1 MFIQQKAAPPWQAR
15 RKTISPLTMI
25 DANSKS
31 PAAPKGAGPATGI
44 RREPGVPVIASLNYE
59 GLKTLYL
66 KEVRRFFKV
75 QLQTI
80 WAPAIT
86 TLLFLVIF
94 AVALGRGD
102 VRILGVPYAEFLGPG
117 LIVMGMVQNSFANT
131 SSSILVAKVQGSIID
146 VLMPPLSAGELILA
160 WVGGA
165 LTRAWL
171 VGAAVWLAMALA
183 PGVDVPIR
191 DPWLVFYYGTMGAI
205 LLALLGILT
214 GVWADKFDHAAAVT
228 NFVIQPLTLL
238 SGTFYVVDRLG
249 PTVAAIAHANPFFHV
264 IDGFRAGFIG
274 VSDGPLFAGGV
285 ALLLVNAG
293 LWWLCY
299 RVVGSGWKL
308 RA

>member
-1 MFIQQKAAPPWQAR
+1 MMHVDNK
-15 RKTISPLTMI
+15 L
-25 DANSKS
+25 
-31 PAAPKGAGPATGI
+31 PAHP
-44 RREPGVPVIASLNYE
+44 EPGVPVIARINSE

-75 QLQTI
+75 QLQAI
-80 WAPAIT
+80 WAPAVT

-94 AVALGRGD
+94 AVALGRGKTL
-102 VRILGVPYAEFLGPG
+102 VLGVPYADFLGPG
-117 LIVMGMVQNSFANT
+117 LIVMGMIQNSFANT

-146 VLMPPLSAGELILA
+146 VLMPPLSAGELMLA

-171 VGAAVWLAMALA
+171 VGFAVWAVMAVA

-191 DPWLVFYYGTMGAI
+191 NPMLILYFGTMGSL

-214 GVWADKFDHAAAVT
+214 GIWADKFDHAAAAT

-238 SGTFYVVDRLG
+238 SGTFYAVERLG
-249 PTVAAIAHANPFFHV
+249 PTVASIAHVNPFFHI

-274 VSDGPLFAGGV
+274 VSDGRSANRRCCWPSPTP
-285 ALLLVNAG
+285 
-293 LWWLCY
+293 
-299 RVVGSGWKL
+299 RSGSSVIAW
-308 RA
+308 

>member
-1 MFIQQKAAPPWQAR
+1 MMHADNK
-15 RKTISPLTMI
+15 L
-25 DANSKS
+25 
-31 PAAPKGAGPATGI
+31 PAHP
-44 RREPGVPVIASLNYE
+44 EPGVPVIARLNTE

-80 WAPAIT
+80 WAPAVT
-86 TLLFLVIF
+86 TLMFLVIF

-102 VRILGVPYAEFLGPG
+102 VLILGVPYADFLGPG
-117 LIVMGMVQNSFANT
+117 LIVMGMIQNSFANT

-146 VLMPPLSAGELILA
+146 VLMPPLSAGELMLA

-171 VGAAVWLAMALA
+171 VGLAVWAVMALA
-183 PGVDVPIR
+183 PGVHVTVK
-191 DPWLVFYYGTMGAI
+191 DPLLVLYFGTMGAI

-214 GVWADKFDHAAAVT
+214 GVWADKFDHAAAAT

-238 SGTFYVVDRLG
+238 SGTFYAVERLG
-249 PTVAAIAHANPFFHV
+249 PTVAGIAHANPFFHV
-264 IDGFRAGFIG
+264 IDGFRAGFLG
-274 VSDGPLFAGGV
+274 VSDGPLGQS
-285 ALLLVNAG
+285 ALLLALVNIA
-293 LWWLCY
+293 LWFLCY
-299 RVVGSGWKL
+299 RVVKSGWKL

>member
-1 MFIQQKAAPPWQAR
+1 MMHADNK
-15 RKTISPLTMI
+15 L
-25 DANSKS
+25 
-31 PAAPKGAGPATGI
+31 PAHP
-44 RREPGVPVIASLNYE
+44 EPGVPVIARLNTE

-80 WAPAIT
+80 WAPAVT
-86 TLLFLVIF
+86 TLMFLVIF

-102 VRILGVPYAEFLGPG
+102 ILILGVPYADFLGPG
-117 LIVMGMVQNSFANT
+117 LIVMGMIQNSFANT

-146 VLMPPLSAGELILA
+146 VLMPPLSAGELMLA

-165 LTRAWL
+165 VTRAWL
-171 VGAAVWLAMALA
+171 VGLAVWMVMAVA
-183 PGVDVPIR
+183 PGVNVPVK
-191 DPWLVFYYGTMGAI
+191 DPLLVLYFGTMGAI

-214 GVWADKFDHAAAVT
+214 GVWADKFDHAAAAT

-238 SGTFYVVDRLG
+238 SGTFYAVERLG
-249 PTVAAIAHANPFFHV
+249 PTVAGIAHANPFFHV

-274 VSDGPLFAGGV
+274 VSDGPLGQS
-285 ALLLVNAG
+285 ALLLALVNVA
-293 LWWLCY
+293 LWFLCY
-299 RVVGSGWKL
+299 RVVKSGWKL

>member
-1 MFIQQKAAPPWQAR
+1 MMSADNKLAATNGLGHP
-15 RKTISPLTMI
+15 
-25 DANSKS
+25 
-31 PAAPKGAGPATGI
+31 
-44 RREPGVPVIASLNYE
+44 EPGVPVIARLNGE

-80 WAPAIT
+80 WAPAVT

-94 AVALGRGD
+94 AVALGRGKTL
-102 VRILGVPYAEFLGPG
+102 ILGVHYAEFLGPG
-117 LIVMGMVQNSFANT
+117 LIVMGMIQNSFANT

-146 VLMPPLSAGELILA
+146 VLMPPLSAGELMLA

-171 VGAAVWLAMALA
+171 VGLAVWSVMAIA
-183 PGVDVPIR
+183 PGIDVPLRNPLYI
-191 DPWLVFYYGTMGAI
+191 VYFGTMGAI

-214 GVWADKFDHAAAVT
+214 GVWADKFDHAAAAT
-228 NFVIQPLTLL
+228 NFIIQPLTLL
-238 SGTFYVVDRLG
+238 SGTFYAVERLG
-249 PTVAAIAHANPFFHV
+249 PTVASIAHLNPFFHI

-274 VSDGPLFAGGV
+274 VSDGPIGQS
-285 ALLLVNAG
+285 ALLLAVTNVV
-293 LWWLCY
+293 LWIVCY
-299 RVVGSGWKL
+299 RVVKSGWKL

>member
-1 MFIQQKAAPPWQAR
+1 MMHADNK
-15 RKTISPLTMI
+15 L
-25 DANSKS
+25 
-31 PAAPKGAGPATGI
+31 PAHP
-44 RREPGVPVIASLNYE
+44 EPGVPVIARLNTE

-80 WAPAIT
+80 WAPAVT
-86 TLLFLVIF
+86 TLMFLVIF

-102 VRILGVPYAEFLGPG
+102 ILILGVPYADFLGPG
-117 LIVMGMVQNSFANT
+117 LIVMGMIQNSFANT

-146 VLMPPLSAGELILA
+146 VLMPPLSAGELMLA

-171 VGAAVWLAMALA
+171 VGLAVWAVMALA
-183 PGVDVPIR
+183 PGVHVTVK
-191 DPWLVFYYGTMGAI
+191 DPLLVLYFGTMGAI

-214 GVWADKFDHAAAVT
+214 GVWADKFDHAAAAT

-238 SGTFYVVDRLG
+238 SGTFYAVERLG
-249 PTVAAIAHANPFFHV
+249 PTVAGIAHANPFFHV
-264 IDGFRAGFIG
+264 IDGFRAGFLG
-274 VSDGPLFAGGV
+274 VSDGPLGQS
-285 ALLLVNAG
+285 ALLLALVNIA
-293 LWWLCY
+293 LWFLCY
-299 RVVGSGWKL
+299 RVVKSGWKL